1 MKVTSETLEKS
12 MAKLTIEVEPE
23 KLDAAINQ
31 AYQRQKGR
39 ISVPGFRKGKVP
51 RQMIEKMYGTG
62 VFYEDAANIL
72 ISQEY
77 PNAYDECGLDI
88 VSQPEIEIVEIEKGK
103 PFIFTAEVALRPP
116 VKLGKYEGVTVTRI
130 ETKPTE
136 EEIEEEIKRR
146 LDQNGRTVTVE
157 RPIQDGDTA
166 VIDFDG
172 SVDGVHFDGGKG
184 EDYNLKIGSHSFI
197 DNFEDQLIG
206 HSTGDEVQV
215 NVTFPEE
222 YHEASLAGKPA
233 LFEVKIKE
241 VKGREVPELD
251 DEFVQD
257 TTEYDTVADYRKFI
271 EETLEERKAASAKR
285 SQEDEALEKIIAD
298 SEMEI
303 PKPMLDTQVNS
314 MINEYASSLSRSGI
328 SLDQYMQM
336 TGQTVDRLRS
346 QMEPEAERRIK
357 SSLVL
362 RAIADEK
369 NIVVSDEDVDNK
381 FEEMAKPYGMKGEDL
396 KKSSQEADLKS
407 LKDEIRMEKAIEV
420 IMDSVKLRAKA
431 KKKKDDEKVE
441 V

>member
-257 TTEYDTVADYRKFI
+257 TTEHDTVADYRKFI